1 MQDQELLYACQ
12 ERFAKTEDECQDLF
26 NVGSKENEMLPFVDD
41 ECEIIDSEIL
51 EVMAKRDVNL
61 FEDEADNTKSML
73 ARQYRLALWT
83 MYKRTRVWINTEPQY
98 SITGKIRTSD
108 WSRAASNPR
117 LFEPWKDS
125 RKLIILLT
133 YSKNGNSNPKNFN
146 FDKWFLIWLLLKR

>member
-1 MQDQELLYACQ
+1 MIPVNVKLTRFQPYFVMQDQELVYACQ

-83 MYKRTRVWINTEPQY
+83 MYKRMGI
-98 SITGKIRTSD
+98 
-108 WSRAASNPR
+108 
-117 LFEPWKDS
+117 
-125 RKLIILLT
+125 
-133 YSKNGNSNPKNFN
+133 
-146 FDKWFLIWLLLKR
+146 

>member
-1 MQDQELLYACQ
+1 MQDQELVYACQ

-26 NVGSKENEMLPFVDD
+26 NEGSKENEMLPFVDD

-83 MYKRTRVWINTEPQY
+83 MYKRMGIWIKTE
-98 SITGKIRTSD
+98 SHH
-108 WSRAASNPR
+108 
-117 LFEPWKDS
+117 
-125 RKLIILLT
+125 LI
-133 YSKNGNSNPKNFN
+133 GC
-146 FDKWFLIWLLLKR
+146 